1 MPKPSEKLT
10 VIDGETLQDM
20 RFQPGKGVFFQS
32 RKSNGQRLVQVF
44 FVSAKGVSAASDAT
58 LSGAGFTVPCAPV
71 RPQQARVGS
80 FSAAVGYVSTTRP

>member
-44 FVSAKGVSAASDAT
+44 FVSAKDVSAASDASSSST
-58 LSGAGFTVPCAPV
+58 GFTVPCAPDGAKT
-71 RPQQARVGS
+71 PCIL
-80 FSAAVGYVSTTRP
+80 

>member
-1 MPKPSEKLT
+1 MPKPIEKLT

-44 FVSAKGVSAASDAT
+44 FVSAKDVSAASDAT
-58 LSGAGFTVPCAPV
+58 LSGAGFTVPCNPYNAELPLSS
-71 RPQQARVGS
+71 RENAH
-80 FSAAVGYVSTTRP
+80 SA

>member
-1 MPKPSEKLT
+1 MPKPIEKLT

-44 FVSAKGVSAASDAT
+44 FVSAKGVSTASDA
-58 LSGAGFTVPCAPV
+58 SSNSAVFTVPCDPDKTGIPV
-71 RPQQARVGS
+71 FYRKNVHPA
-80 FSAAVGYVSTTRP
+80 

>member
-1 MPKPSEKLT
+1 MPKPVEKLT

-44 FVSAKGVSAASDAT
+44 FVSGKDVSAASDAT
-58 LSGAGFTVPCAPV
+58 SSSAGFTVPCDPYNAELPV
-71 RPQQARVGS
+71 
-80 FSAAVGYVSTTRP
+80 FSRENAHSA